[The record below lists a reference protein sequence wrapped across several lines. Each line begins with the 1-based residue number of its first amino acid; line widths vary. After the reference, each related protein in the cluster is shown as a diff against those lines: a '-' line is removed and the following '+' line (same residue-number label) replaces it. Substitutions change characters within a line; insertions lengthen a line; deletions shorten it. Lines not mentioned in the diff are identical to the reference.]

1 MSGYLNS
8 SLFVKFFFKRFTRFQ
23 MSGVLVIR
31 FYYRHKYRFE
41 YLNLVF
47 NIYVYTLNRYRS
59 GTRKG
64 GKWGTDVILRKVTI

>member
-8 SLFVKFFFKRFTRFQ
+8 SGFVKFFFKRFTRFQ

-31 FYYRHKYRFE
+31 FYCRHKYRLE

-47 NIYVYTLNRYRS
+47 NIYVYKLTDTEVEREKEGN
-59 GTRKG
+59 G
-64 GKWGTDVILRKVTI
+64 GPM